1 MNNQEDITRNLHF
14 SSSSNT
20 LLDDVNLCTLVQSI
34 SMHVQKRSLVLSNKL
49 ELLERK
55 VKDIQKIS
63 LDTNVKMLRRKEK
76 VPTINHIE
84 DEPGASEYH
93 RSEHCSSKK
102 MNTSSNNITGKRNQ
116 DKKSDKGYE
125 QNNIHE
131 SINREVDQ
139 LAEVETKAIKLGI
152 SALKFFDDSTKF
164 KENEDTFENH
174 YFYNDGN
181 EDDSESRCAPD
192 DYFNLRPLPF
202 IIGSKAFMEADY
214 DSGLNGDEKEDEESG
229 S

>member
-1 MNNQEDITRNLHF
+1 
-14 SSSSNT
+14 
-20 LLDDVNLCTLVQSI
+20 
-34 SMHVQKRSLVLSNKL
+34 MHVQKRSLVLSKKL

-55 VKDIQKIS
+55 VKDIRKIS
-63 LDTNVKMLRRKEK
+63 LDTNAKMLRRKEK

-84 DEPGASEYH
+84 DEPGASGH
-93 RSEHCSSKK
+93 QPEH
-102 MNTSSNNITGKRNQ
+102 SSNNNTTGKRNQ
-116 DKKSDKGYE
+116 DKKNDKADE
-125 QNNIHE
+125 QDDIHE
-131 SINREVDQ
+131 SSNREDDQ

-214 DSGLNGDEKEDEESG
+214 DSGLNGDEKDDEESG

>member
-1 MNNQEDITRNLHF
+1 MNDQEEITRNSHF
-14 SSSSNT
+14 SSCSNS

-34 SMHVQKRSLVLSNKL
+34 SLHVQKRSLVLSNKL
-49 ELLERK
+49 ELLETK
-55 VKDIQKIS
+55 VQDIQKLS
-63 LDTNVKMLRRKEK
+63 LETNAKMLRRKEK
-76 VPTINHIE
+76 VPTINQIE
-84 DEPGASEYH
+84 DEPCASEHH
-93 RSEHCSSKK
+93 RHQHEHS
-102 MNTSSNNITGKRNQ
+102 TSNNNLTEKRNQ
-116 DKKSDKGYE
+116 GTKSDRSLNPE
-125 QNNIHE
+125 D
-131 SINREVDQ
+131 DQ

-174 YFYNDGN
+174 YFYNDGD

-202 IIGSKAFMEADY
+202 IIGSKAFMEAEY
-214 DSGLNGDEKEDEESG
+214 DSGLNGDEKDDEESG